1 MNKQKA
7 LEIAKDRIENIE
19 KFTPTNENE
28 KKIAE
33 ETLEFL
39 KFIKKLLED

>member
-7 LEIAKDRIENIE
+7 LEIAKDRIENLN
-19 KFTPTNENE
+19 KFIPADKSEAI
-28 KKIAE
+28 IAE

-39 KFIKKLLED
+39 KYIEKILED